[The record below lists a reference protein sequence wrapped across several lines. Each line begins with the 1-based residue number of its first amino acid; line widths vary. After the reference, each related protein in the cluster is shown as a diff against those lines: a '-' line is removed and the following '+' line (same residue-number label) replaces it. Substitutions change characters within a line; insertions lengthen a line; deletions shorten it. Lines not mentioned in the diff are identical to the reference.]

1 MPPIRRYP
9 LKQDTGGGIPV
20 PLERVTTVT
29 TYRTCNHDRIADTFQ
44 KTIAPSSGQQ
54 TVDIRTPPADPET
67 TGTSPF
73 CTFLRQDVPLTRTAH
88 LPEKGI
94 RRSAIAP
101 ARRSPI
107 PAGQPTCLS
116 WPLRRPRYRHYVS
129 SIAFS
134 AKNTGTGRPT
144 CAISHRIRYTGRH
157 RQPYHACPGR
167 PPIRSQNM
175 ENNRPENGKV
185 WFITG
190 ASRGFGLEIT
200 KLLLEKGHRVA
211 ATTRQLDRL
220 ERTIGRENDRFLP
233 LQTDLVN
240 EASVKNVLTETV
252 GKFGRL
258 DVVVNNAGYGQ
269 FGYVEEIS
277 DTLVRREF
285 DVNFFG
291 TLNVIRHALPFMRRQ
306 GSGHI
311 FNLSSMAGFTGFPG
325 SGIYCASKFA
335 VAGLSESLRDE
346 LADFGIRVT
355 CVKPGNFRTD
365 FLADSMQFEDTA
377 IPEYTEKREAF
388 HMLLKK
394 MNRQPI
400 GDPVRGADIILSV
413 SEMADPPPA
422 PLPRPRRLQGRR
434 PADPETPGRH
444 EQYRTG
450 RHRHELSGIKAVFP
464 RHTRRGRG
472 NGRQLSAAPPICY
485 NTPVSC
491 RPVSAAAHFVYVTNR
506 SPPCRNRH
514 CRSYSVFFFR

>member
-1 MPPIRRYP
+1 
-9 LKQDTGGGIPV
+9 
-20 PLERVTTVT
+20 
-29 TYRTCNHDRIADTFQ
+29 
-44 KTIAPSSGQQ
+44 
-54 TVDIRTPPADPET
+54 
-67 TGTSPF
+67 
-73 CTFLRQDVPLTRTAH
+73 
-88 LPEKGI
+88 
-94 RRSAIAP
+94 
-101 ARRSPI
+101 
-107 PAGQPTCLS
+107 
-116 WPLRRPRYRHYVS
+116 
-129 SIAFS
+129 
-134 AKNTGTGRPT
+134 
-144 CAISHRIRYTGRH
+144 
-157 RQPYHACPGR
+157 
-167 PPIRSQNM
+167 M

-220 ERTIGRENDRFLP
+220 ERTIGRENDRFFP

-252 GKFGRL
+252 AKFGRL

-394 MNRQPI
+394 MNRQQI
-400 GDPVRGADIILSV
+400 GDPVRGAEIILSV
-413 SEMADPPPA
+413 SEMADPPLHLFLGPDA
-422 PLPRPRRLQGRR
+422 YKVAARQIRKIQ
-434 PADPETPGRH
+434 ADMNNIEPVAIDTNYPE
-444 EQYRTG
+444 
-450 RHRHELSGIKAVFP
+450 
-464 RHTRRGRG
+464 
-472 NGRQLSAAPPICY
+472 
-485 NTPVSC
+485 
-491 RPVSAAAHFVYVTNR
+491 
-506 SPPCRNRH
+506 
-514 CRSYSVFFFR
+514 

>member
-1 MPPIRRYP
+1 
-9 LKQDTGGGIPV
+9 
-20 PLERVTTVT
+20 
-29 TYRTCNHDRIADTFQ
+29 
-44 KTIAPSSGQQ
+44 
-54 TVDIRTPPADPET
+54 
-67 TGTSPF
+67 
-73 CTFLRQDVPLTRTAH
+73 
-88 LPEKGI
+88 
-94 RRSAIAP
+94 
-101 ARRSPI
+101 
-107 PAGQPTCLS
+107 
-116 WPLRRPRYRHYVS
+116 
-129 SIAFS
+129 
-134 AKNTGTGRPT
+134 
-144 CAISHRIRYTGRH
+144 
-157 RQPYHACPGR
+157 
-167 PPIRSQNM
+167 M

-394 MNRQPI
+394 
-400 GDPVRGADIILSV
+400 
-413 SEMADPPPA
+413 
-422 PLPRPRRLQGRR
+422 
-434 PADPETPGRH
+434 
-444 EQYRTG
+444 
-450 RHRHELSGIKAVFP
+450 
-464 RHTRRGRG
+464 
-472 NGRQLSAAPPICY
+472 
-485 NTPVSC
+485 
-491 RPVSAAAHFVYVTNR
+491 
-506 SPPCRNRH
+506 
-514 CRSYSVFFFR
+514 